1 MNELMLD
8 IMSKYGYLGIFFLIF
23 IENLFPPLPSE
34 VILLFGGFLTTYA
47 GLNVPFVIL
56 AATLGSLLGA
66 IVLYT
71 LGNKL
76 KYDTI
81 VGLFSGKTGKVL
93 GLKGTDLHKTNE
105 WFRKRGPAA
114 VFLCRFVPL
123 IRSLISI
130 PAGITGMRKRTFLIL
145 TALGSAIWNTVLIML
160 GRIAGESWNKYDSFF
175 STYSKVFV
183 IIAGVAGLIFIIYR
197 KASAKKNASNIN
209 STGEEN

>member
-8 IMSKYGYLGIFFLIF
+8 IMSKYGYLGVFFLIF
-23 IENLFPPLPSE
+23 IENLFPPIPSE

-56 AATLGSLLGA
+56 ASTLGSLLGA
-66 IVLYT
+66 IVLYA

-114 VFLCRFVPL
+114 VFFCRFVPV

-145 TALGSAIWNTVLIML
+145 TTLGSAIWNTVLIML
-160 GRIAGESWNKYDSFF
+160 GRFAGEGWNKYDSYF
-175 STYSKVFV
+175 STYSKVF
-183 IIAGVAGLIFIIYR
+183 IIIGGIAGLIFIIYR
-197 KASAKKNASNIN
+197 KVSAKKNLNSNNISGDQN
-209 STGEEN
+209 

>member
-23 IENLFPPLPSE
+23 IENLFPPIPSE